1 MRYAA
6 RQLVVRVP
14 ERSRKWLFCVLDRQ
28 GALANGLHGLN
39 PTNTAPISPVGKRRP
54 ALVKRL
60 VKDWATQV
68 ILGSI
73 YKRINPSSGI
83 GYVNRIVFLL
93 FCIYIVH
100 TGSGR

>member
-1 MRYAA
+1 MRYPLK
-6 RQLVVRVP
+6 RTVVP
-14 ERSRKWLFCVLDRQ
+14 ASERSRKWLFCVLDRQ

-83 GYVNRIVFLL
+83 GYVN
-93 FCIYIVH
+93 
-100 TGSGR
+100 